1 VSTYYGLV
9 GLGLVLGQFSLI
21 GLC

>member
-1 VSTYYGLV
+1 M
-9 GLGLVLGQFSLI
+9 LGTAKLRQFSLI